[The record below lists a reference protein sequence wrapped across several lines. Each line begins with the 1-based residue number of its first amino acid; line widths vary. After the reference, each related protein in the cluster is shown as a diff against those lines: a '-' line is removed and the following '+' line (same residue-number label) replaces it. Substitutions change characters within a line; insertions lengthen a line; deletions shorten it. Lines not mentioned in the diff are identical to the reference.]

1 MPTPNQ
7 NKKISQLDIN
17 GNPHGSNLIPMEADG
32 VTLAIPLSGI
42 SSFVSLSGNLN
53 TVVAKSTSYNVLAN
67 ETTSCFTNEGA
78 VSGITFVLPPASK
91 DLTYTF
97 FMQNSNQ
104 MTVQAQ
110 SGNTIRIG
118 IDVTGSGGVIE
129 SFDTGSSIK
138 LVAINSTEWV
148 CLSLPTGSWLI

>member
-42 SSFVSLSGNLN
+42 SSFVSLSGNIN
-53 TVVAKSTSYNVLAN
+53 TVVSKNISYSVSPS
-67 ETTSCFTNEGA
+67 ETTTCFTNEGA
-78 VSGITFVLPPASK
+78 ASGITFMLPAAVK
-91 DLTYTF
+91 NLNYTF

-118 IDVTGSGGVIE
+118 LDVTSSGGTI
-129 SFDTGSSIK
+129 SGFDTGSSIK
-138 LVAINSTEWV
+138 LVAINASEWV